1 MPPPPSQPDSS
12 GTPRSSSS
20 VSQGSLSPAERVY
33 LEFTTRHDSA
43 AGPTAFDALCS
54 AHPSLADELR
64 RLRQLD
70 GAVQEFLRQAAQG
83 QRVAA
88 ALSQQFG
95 EGVDPGVSLEG
106 SRPAED
112 SGPSSELLRRLRTHA
127 PKDSRYQLLGEIGRG
142 GMGAVIRVWDEDL
155 RRTLA
160 MKVVLGKE
168 DKAAKGA
175 TPPVDSR
182 TLGRFLEEAQITG
195 QLDHPGIVPVH
206 ELGLG
211 ADGQVYFTMRLV
223 KGEDLRTI
231 FQHVESGHDGWST
244 TRALN
249 VMLKV
254 CEAMAYAHA
263 KGVIH
268 RDLKPANIMVGKYG
282 EVYVMDWGLAR
293 VAGAKDLHDVRLK
306 EQPPSPTSQSVRT
319 ERREERDDTPDSPL
333 VTMDGDVMGTPAYM
347 PPEQARGELA
357 KLGPHSDVYAVGAML
372 YHLLLVKHIEMPY
385 VPKGARVSQ
394 HRVLMSVL
402 EEAPK
407 EIAAYDKNVPAPLV
421 AIVEKAMQRELG
433 RRYKDMEELAADLRA
448 YVEGRVVKAYETG
461 TWAET
466 KQWVKRNKPLAASIA
481 AGVLVL
487 LVGIGLVYRESARAN
502 ENATLAEQRATEAE
516 QERNRAS
523 DQARIADEQ
532 RELADA
538 EREKTAQANQSLNE
552 KNSLLVAQAREA
564 KLRGLAQEIARF
576 RAQCRT
582 LEGLDRLGKPAWQWW
597 LDEANRLLD
606 GQTEDEAKGN
616 EWQPGWKDVKA

>member
-1 MPPPPSQPDSS
+1 MSSTSPSP
-12 GTPRSSSS
+12 SSSPQPAS
-20 VSQGSLSPAERVY
+20 SLTAAERVY
-33 LEFTTRHDSA
+33 LDFAAQRDATAARVASSSSSA
-43 AGPTAFDALCS
+43 AAAASDAAAAGERTGGSSSGSASFDALCA
-54 AHPSLADELR
+54 AHPALAEDLR

-88 ALSQQFG
+88 ALSEHYG
-95 EGVDPGVSLEG
+95 EGVDPGISLDG
-106 SRPAED
+106 GRPASD
-112 SGPSSELLRRLRTHA
+112 SAPSSELLRRLRTHA

-231 FQHVESGHDGWST
+231 FRHVETGHEGWST
-244 TRALN
+244 TRALG

-306 EQPPSPTSQSVRT
+306 EQPPAPTSQSVRT

-347 PPEQARGELA
+347 PPEQARGEL
-357 KLGPHSDVYAVGAML
+357 
-372 YHLLLVKHIEMPY
+372 
-385 VPKGARVSQ
+385 
-394 HRVLMSVL
+394 
-402 EEAPK
+402 
-407 EIAAYDKNVPAPLV
+407 
-421 AIVEKAMQRELG
+421 
-433 RRYKDMEELAADLRA
+433 
-448 YVEGRVVKAYETG
+448 
-461 TWAET
+461 
-466 KQWVKRNKPLAASIA
+466 
-481 AGVLVL
+481 
-487 LVGIGLVYRESARAN
+487 
-502 ENATLAEQRATEAE
+502 
-516 QERNRAS
+516 
-523 DQARIADEQ
+523 
-532 RELADA
+532 
-538 EREKTAQANQSLNE
+538 
-552 KNSLLVAQAREA
+552 
-564 KLRGLAQEIARF
+564 
-576 RAQCRT
+576 
-582 LEGLDRLGKPAWQWW
+582 
-597 LDEANRLLD
+597 
-606 GQTEDEAKGN
+606 
-616 EWQPGWKDVKA
+616 

>member
-43 AGPTAFDALCS
+43 AGPTAFDAFCS
-54 AHPSLADELR
+54 AHPLLADELR

-88 ALSQQFG
+88 ALSQKFG

-195 QLDHPGIVPVH
+195 QLDHLGIVPVH

-211 ADGQVYFTMRLV
+211 ADGQVYFTMRFV

-231 FQHVESGHDGWST
+231 YQHVESGHDGWST

-306 EQPPSPTSQSVRT
+306 EQPPSPASQSVRT
-319 ERREERDDTPDSPL
+319 ERREERNDTPDSPL

-357 KLGPHSDVYAVGAML
+357 KLGAHSDVYAVGAML

-421 AIVEKAMQRELG
+421 AIVEKAMQREIG
-433 RRYKDMEELAADLRA
+433 RRYEDMEELAADLRA
-448 YVEGRVVKAYETG
+448 YIEGRVVNAYETG

-466 KQWVKRNKPLAASIA
+466 KQWVRRNKPLTAAA
-481 AGVLVL
+481 AAAVLALVGGVLV
-487 LVGIGLVYRESARAN
+487 S
-502 ENATLAEQRATEAE
+502 
-516 QERNRAS
+516 
-523 DQARIADEQ
+523 
-532 RELADA
+532 
-538 EREKTAQANQSLNE
+538 
-552 KNSLLVAQAREA
+552 VAQAREA
-564 KLRGLAQEIARF
+564 PSEAPARWRGAA
-576 RAQCRT
+576 
-582 LEGLDRLGKPAWQWW
+582 GSWNGPWP
-597 LDEANRLLD
+597 EAMCDSMCESCL
-606 GQTEDEAKGN
+606 T
-616 EWQPGWKDVKA
+616 P